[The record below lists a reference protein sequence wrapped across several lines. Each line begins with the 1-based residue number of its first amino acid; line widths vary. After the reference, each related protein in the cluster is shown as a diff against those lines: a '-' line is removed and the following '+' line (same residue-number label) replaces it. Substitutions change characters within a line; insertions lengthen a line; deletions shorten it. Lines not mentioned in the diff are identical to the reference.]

1 MRRLLMSFVLVA
13 LGVTASAG
21 PAQAVV
27 VDIGPQGHYGVALR
41 PGTRSTLT
49 TAGIS
54 AVTASA
60 PCSDPW
66 LASDFVLPDT
76 GLCYHGGPVMHANET
91 FAMTWDP
98 HRLDWQTTRD
108 YVEQFLKDVG
118 DGSGTLTSPYA
129 LTGQYSDAGGRARNA
144 SAYGGGCIDFGNPGG
159 STCRFPT
166 SVVTGAGHNDAGS
179 DCPVT
184 GTNSLWQDP
193 SGIWLPHAND
203 FCISDAQI
211 RAEVAQMVSDMGL
224 IGRTQPG
231 YTPLVVLRTPP
242 GVVDC
247 IDTAGKLCSANSAAT
262 AQFCSYHAQVSVG
275 GTAVS
280 YVVQPWTVLTA
291 CDDPG
296 LPAWNSDVD
305 VHTAAV
311 EAGERLVS
319 PISQGHMAAI
329 TDPGLDAW
337 YALDGSEMNDNG
349 CLPFP
354 KAMDQVTVGKSAQNP
369 YWLQREFNNAGA
381 IASDPNGPKCAP
393 NVLLGPTFV
402 VPSPINAGDIVAF
415 DGSVTASTLL
425 ISQPDYVWSF
435 GDGTSAQGASVIH
448 SYARGGVYSVKLT
461 VTDRG
466 GNAST
471 TTQSITVLGSG
482 GQQPNDPNNPNNPKK
497 PPHQF
502 QVRMQLVPQGLK
514 SVLRSGVAVRVS
526 SSEPA
531 DGISTVTITR
541 ATARRAHIRA
551 GRSADVRI
559 GHGTV
564 AGIKNGT
571 MSLRLRLDRSTTAKL
586 ARLHHLKL
594 TVALALVGPSG
605 DRATIR
611 AAGSY

>member
-1 MRRLLMSFVLVA
+1 MRRLLMSCVLAA
-13 LGVTASAG
+13 LGVVAAAG

-27 VDIGPQGHYGVALR
+27 VDMGPQGRFGVALV

-54 AVTASA
+54 AVTASP

-66 LASDFVLPDT
+66 LASDFVLPDS

-91 FAMTWDP
+91 FAVTWDP

-108 YVEQFLKDVG
+108 YVEQFFKDVG

-144 SAYGGGCIDFGNPGG
+144 SAYGGGCVDFGSPGG
-159 STCRFPT
+159 STCKFPT
-166 SVVTGAGHNDAGS
+166 SVVTGVGHNDAGN
-179 DCPVT
+179 DCT
-184 GTNSLWQDP
+184 P
-193 SGIWLPHAND
+193 SGNDTTWEDASGAWGDPHTND
-203 FCISDAQI
+203 YCISDAQI
-211 RAEVAQMVSDMGL
+211 RTEVAQMVGDMGL

-231 YTPLVVLRTPP
+231 YTPIVVLRTPP
-242 GVVDC
+242 DVVDC
-247 IDTAGKLCSANSAAT
+247 IDTAGHLCSANST
-262 AQFCSYHAQVSVG
+262 ADALFCSYHGQVNVN
-275 GTAVS
+275 GTDVS
-280 YVVQPWTVLTA
+280 YVVQPWTVLTG

-296 LPAWNSDVD
+296 LDPWKWDVD

-311 EAGERLVS
+311 EAGQRLVS
-319 PISQGHMAAI
+319 PISQAHLAAI
-329 TDPGLDAW
+329 TDPGLNAW
-337 YALDGSEMNDNG
+337 YATDGSEMNDNG
-349 CLPFP
+349 CIGFP
-354 KAMDQVTVGKSAQNP
+354 KKLDSVTVGKSGQNP

-381 IASDPNGPKCAP
+381 IASDPNAPKCAP

-425 ISQPDYVWSF
+425 ISQPQYVWSF
-435 GDGTSAQGASVIH
+435 GDGTGAQGASVIH

-466 GNAST
+466 GNTNT
-471 TTQSITVLGSG
+471 TTESVTVLGPG
-482 GQQPNDPNNPNNPKK
+482 GEQPPPPGGNPKK
-497 PPHQF
+497 PRAQF
-502 QVRMQLVPQGLK
+502 QLRLQLVPQGLK
-514 SVLRSGVAVRVS
+514 SVLRSGVIVRVS

-531 DGISTVTITR
+531 DGISSVTITR
-541 ATARRAHIRA
+541 ATARRAHIRS
-551 GRSADVRI
+551 GRGPDVRI

-571 MSLRLRLDRSTTAKL
+571 ITLHLRLDRGTAAKI
-586 ARLHHLKL
+586 ARLHHVKL
-594 TVALALVGPSG
+594 SVKLQLVGPSG
-605 DRATIR
+605 DKATGD